1 MAIREGTGSREGRA
15 TGGRYGG
22 AVPVST
28 GGGSAVRCG
37 FWVAGLG
44 GLGGRIFDVWRAQ
57 ERPGTT
63 GRWKLPASEL
73 GSVPP
78 WALAAT

>member
-1 MAIREGTGSREGRA
+1 MAIWEGTGSREGRA

-22 AVPVST
+22 AVPVTT
-28 GGGSAVRCG
+28 GGGSSVRCG
-37 FWVAGLG
+37 FGVAGFG
-44 GLGGRIFDVWRAQ
+44 GLGGRICDVLRAQ

-73 GSVPP
+73 GSVSPRV
-78 WALAAT
+78 LAAT